1 MFGFSHHCLTC
12 FDVPQVHLCCVAV
25 VWVVLCLLL
34 FPVSYMQLRCVV
46 WHLSH
51 VYVVRCCVCFMLLL
65 CVTHCVVPLIYVHV
79 CSAHCVVGP
88 VSCAV
93 SYVHVCCAALCMCTS
108 SYMCMYVVH
117 LLQPCGTFPSSTRW
131 TLPPFNSNPFTPH
144 SRYHSDQ
151 ISPKSISIVECDQ
164 CDCKCG
170 NKRENEKTQRRI
182 TQV

>member
-1 MFGFSHHCLTC
+1 MVSLTTVWHALMCPKCICVVQLLYGLCSVSCCSLSHICN
-12 FDVPQVHLCCVAV
+12 
-25 VWVVLCLLL
+25 
-34 FPVSYMQLRCVV
+34 CVV

-51 VYVVRCCVCFMLLL
+51 IYVVRCFVCFMLLL

-79 CSAHCVVGP
+79 CSAYCVVWH
-88 VSCAV
+88 VSRAVVWPV

-151 ISPKSISIVECDQ
+151 ISPNLISIVECDQ
-164 CDCKCG
+164 WDCKSG
-170 NKRENEKTQRRI
+170 NKR
-182 TQV
+182 